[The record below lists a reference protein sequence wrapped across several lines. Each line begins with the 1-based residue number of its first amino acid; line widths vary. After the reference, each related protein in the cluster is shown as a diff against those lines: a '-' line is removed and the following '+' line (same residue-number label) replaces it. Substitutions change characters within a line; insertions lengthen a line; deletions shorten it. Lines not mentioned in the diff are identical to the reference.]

1 MNGKIE
7 DDIDAL
13 FALSWT
19 EFTGARNALAA
30 QLKKDGRGEDAAR
43 VKALVKP
50 SITAWAV
57 NQLYWKHRKEF
68 DQLIAAGQRFRQAQ
82 ASQLAGKVAD
92 TRGPRDERR
101 EALSEL
107 SRLASALLRAAGHN
121 ATSDTMRRVTT
132 TLEAMSVYASLPDA
146 PPPGR
151 LTNDVDPPGFEA
163 LAALIPGTRMTNRT
177 EGRTRISRSQK
188 SASTRTNSRKGA
200 AVTGIRGVEERGQA
214 RISAA
219 KVSLQNAERVLS
231 EAHARAQGAKV
242 VLRRATANLK
252 EAEKQRREAEE
263 RFNKASAASQE
274 AGQHARSVAAEAE
287 RATQAVEDAER
298 AVEKA
303 SSELRSLLPKSPAL
317 G

>member
-1 MNGKIE
+1 MNGKLE

-13 FALSWT
+13 FALSWA

-30 QLKKDGRGEDAAR
+30 QLKQDGRGDDAAR
-43 VKALVKP
+43 VKALDKP

-57 NQLYWKHRKEF
+57 NQLYWQHRKPF

-101 EALSEL
+101 EALSDL
-107 SRLASALLRAAGHN
+107 SRLAAALLRAAGHS
-121 ATSDTMRRVTT
+121 ATSDTMRRITT
-132 TLEAMSVYASLPDA
+132 TLEAMSVSASLPDA
-146 PPPGR
+146 PSPGR

-177 EGRTRISRSQK
+177 EGPTRASPFLK
-188 SASTRTNSRKGA
+188 SAAVKSDSRKGA
-200 AVTGIRGVEERGQA
+200 AVTGIRDLEETRQA

-219 KVSLQNAERVLS
+219 KVSLQNAERVLN
-231 EAHARAQGAKV
+231 EARTSAQVAKAALKRAN
-242 VLRRATANLK
+242 ANAK
-252 EAEKQRREAEE
+252 EAEKQKRQAEE
-263 RFNKASAASQE
+263 RFQKTSAASQE
-274 AGQHARSVAAEAE
+274 AGQRARSVAVEAE
-287 RATQAVEDAER
+287 RATRAVGDAER

-303 SSELRSLLPKSPAL
+303 SSELRSLLSKLPTR